1 MVRVVTEGLAGVLS
15 GDSDRVNAAR
25 VGGGS
30 RTGAAG
36 IGTAMAV
43 PDEAAAVTGSPG
55 TQIAVRDAT
64 IAVRDVTIAVR
75 DATSGTRGG
84 RSEGSHG
91 VMLCAAVPAVEA
103 RDPARTTGSFDRV
116 PSVALSQSCPST
128 SRRSNWTRGR
138 VENS

>member
-55 TQIAVRDAT
+55 TQIAVS
-64 IAVRDVTIAVR
+64 DVTIAVR